1 MKTEAQQQDAYAA
14 KTAPTTVGLK
24 IASRLGGMK
33 TGFEA
38 AITLLVPKMQA
49 IQGILNSLTVSTI
62 QYPFYL
68 NFGRELWA
76 LIARGID
83 GDSLESQ
90 AQMLHDKYEMYGLT
104 SAHLIQIADTVFNIT
119 VT

>member
-1 MKTEAQQQDAYAA
+1 VKTEAQQQDAYAA

-33 TGFEA
+33 TGFVA
-38 AITLLVPKMQA
+38 AINLLVPKMQA
-49 IQGILNSLTVSTI
+49 IQGILNSLTVPTI

-68 NFGRELWA
+68 NFGREISR
-76 LIARGID
+76 LIVRGI
-83 GDSLESQ
+83 GGNSLEDQ
-90 AQMLHDKYEMYGLT
+90 AQMLHDKYEAYGLL
-104 SAHLIQIADTVFNIT
+104 SVNLIQIADTVFNIT

>member
-1 MKTEAQQQDAYAA
+1 MKYEVQQQYAYAA

-38 AITLLVPKMQA
+38 AINQLVPKMQA
-49 IQGILNSLTVSTI
+49 IQGILNSLNAPTI

-68 NFGRELWA
+68 NFGRELWT

-83 GDSLESQ
+83 GDTLEAQ
-90 AQMLHDKYEMYGLT
+90 AQMLHDKYEAYGLT
-104 SAHLIQIADTVFNIT
+104 SANLIQIANSVFTLT

>member
-1 MKTEAQQQDAYAA
+1 MRTETQQQDAYAA

-33 TGFEA
+33 TGFMA
-38 AITLLVPKMQA
+38 AITLSVPKMQA
-49 IQGILNSLTVSTI
+49 IQGILNSLTVPTI

-68 NFGRELWA
+68 NFGREIWA
-76 LIARGID
+76 MISRGVD
-83 GDSLESQ
+83 GKSLEAQ
-90 AQMLHDKYEMYGLT
+90 GQMLHDKYEAYGLT
-104 SAHLIQIADTVFNIT
+104 SANLIQIADTVFNIT

>member
-1 MKTEAQQQDAYAA
+1 VKTEAQQQDAYSA

-33 TGFEA
+33 TGFA
-38 AITLLVPKMQA
+38 ASINLLVPKMQA
-49 IQGILNSLTVSTI
+49 IQGILNGLTVATI
-62 QYPFYL
+62 DYPFYL

-76 LIARGID
+76 LINRGID
-83 GDSLESQ
+83 GDTLEAQ
-90 AQMLHDKYEMYGLT
+90 AQMLHDKYEAYGLT
-104 SAHLIQIADTVFNIT
+104 SANLIQIADSVFNLT